1 MKSQI
6 VRKQNSGIRV
16 KRTIKISFA
25 LILLTLLTT
34 TVLQRDNFQG
44 LFVKKPLLIPI
55 AQEKKVDFL
64 KSFLEHATI
73 KFDSIS
79 EKEDYF
85 EVTLTNG
92 MTVLLTKEDDLE
104 GRVSSLQLL
113 LERVKIEGRHIKT
126 IDLRFKKPFF
136 KE

>member
-1 MKSQI
+1 
-6 VRKQNSGIRV
+6 
-16 KRTIKISFA
+16 
-25 LILLTLLTT
+25 
-34 TVLQRDNFQG
+34 
-44 LFVKKPLLIPI
+44 
-55 AQEKKVDFL
+55 VDFL
-64 KSFLEHATI
+64 ENSLELAAI
-73 KFDSIS
+73 SFDSIS

-92 MTVLLTKEDDLE
+92 ITVLLAKEDDLE

-113 LERVKIEGRHIKT
+113 LERIKIEGRHIKT